1 MKLNYKKILDSYS
14 LDELIVLAL
23 VLSIFV
29 SVYFTIAALVM
40 TLAYLI
46 MQNRISA
53 IFASVRR
60 AYWILAFCAVS
71 FVVSVLYKNVNG
83 MLIAAAMLVI
93 FLIAMYVR
101 SVMTRALFEKIINLS
116 IAASIFCFAV
126 AIIQQFIHWG
136 HNYRADSTFFNANYY
151 ATIIEFV
158 ILFCVYRLF
167 TDTSLKMKVYYSSVM
182 LINIFGLYL
191 CDCRTAFIVLAFS
204 VMVMM
209 IFMRKFKELFIFLGV
224 GFAAMVSL
232 YFIPELFPRGKQL
245 DGDIGIRILIWK
257 TSVKGILESPL
268 FGQGGGTYGNIFARF
283 NGHPAPHAH
292 NLLLDPLLNF
302 GIVGFAMLLK
312 YLKTNVTSIFQMYGS
327 KQDHEKFCLSA
338 ALIACVVFHGMFDIT
353 VFGLQTGLLL
363 VVFLG
368 VGGIPESH
376 TAAYGMNAYQTLLTM
391 REGQKASFLSFL
403 NIKKP

>member
-1 MKLNYKKILDSYS
+1 
-14 LDELIVLAL
+14 
-23 VLSIFV
+23 
-29 SVYFTIAALVM
+29 M

-46 MQNRISA
+46 MQNRIGA
-53 IFASVRR
+53 IFTAVRR
-60 AYWILAFCAVS
+60 SYWILAFCATSFLVS
-71 FVVSVLYKNVNG
+71 IFYKNTNG
-83 MLIAAAMLVI
+83 MLIAVAMSII

-101 SVMTRALFEKIINLS
+101 SVMTRALFEKIIDLS
-116 IAASIFCFAV
+116 IMASIYCFGI
-126 AIIQQFIHWG
+126 AIIQQLLHWG
-136 HNYRADSTFFNANYY
+136 DNYRADSTFFNANYY

-167 TDTSLKMKVYYSSVM
+167 SDSSMKRKVYHSAVI

-204 VMVMM
+204 VIVMM

-224 GFAAMVSL
+224 GFAAVASL

-268 FGQGGGTYGNIFARF
+268 FGQGGGTYGNIYAKF

-302 GIVGFAMLLK
+302 GIVGFAMLFK
-312 YLKTNVTSIFQMYGS
+312 
-327 KQDHEKFCLSA
+327 
-338 ALIACVVFHGMFDIT
+338 
-353 VFGLQTGLLL
+353 
-363 VVFLG
+363 
-368 VGGIPESH
+368 IPE
-376 TAAYGMNAYQTLLTM
+376 N
-391 REGQKASFLSFL
+391 
-403 NIKKP
+403 KPDLHFSNVRQQAGSGKILPFRRGYRLCGFPRHV

>member
-1 MKLNYKKILDSYS
+1 
-14 LDELIVLAL
+14 
-23 VLSIFV
+23 
-29 SVYFTIAALVM
+29 
-40 TLAYLI
+40 
-46 MQNRISA
+46 
-53 IFASVRR
+53 
-60 AYWILAFCAVS
+60 
-71 FVVSVLYKNVNG
+71 
-83 MLIAAAMLVI
+83 MLIAVAMAVI

-101 SVMTRALFEKIINLS
+101 SVMTRALFEKIIDVS
-116 IAASIFCFAV
+116 IMASIYCFGV
-126 AIIQQFIHWG
+126 AIFQQLIHWG
-136 HNYRADSTFFNANYY
+136 DNYRADSTFFNANYY

-167 TDTSLKMKVYYSSVM
+167 SDSPMKRKVYHSAII

-224 GFAAMVSL
+224 GLAAMASL

-268 FGQGGGTYGNIFARF
+268 FGQGGGTYGHIFAKF

-312 YLKTNVTSIFQMYGS
+312 YLKTNLTSIFQMYGNR
-327 KQDHEKFCLSA
+327 QDQDKFCLCA
-338 ALIACVVFHGMFDIT
+338 AVIACVVFHGMFDIT

-376 TAAYGMNAYQTLLTM
+376 AAPCSMNAYQALLTM
-391 REGQKASFLSFL
+391 REGQKGSFLSFL